1 MILQKFFRHLFVL
14 IALATPTAG
23 LAAESEY
30 PFDIP
35 KKHPAMLTAWR
46 AAAPAKFKAVAWVW
60 SFAGTA
66 TPLEARVLGGK
77 AFVLGTV
84 CKPHDCGDNR
94 MSILIAKDG
103 SAAYGL
109 LKSPTLGG
117 VTLIGA
123 PPAEALAILKAAL

>member
-1 MILQKFFRHLFVL
+1 MILHRFFQRFLLLV
-14 IALATPTAG
+14 ALVAPAAG
-23 LAAESEY
+23 LAADNDY

-35 KKHPAMLTAWR
+35 KKHPAMLKAWR
-46 AAAPAKFKAVAWVW
+46 DVTPAKFKTTAWVW

-66 TPLEARVLGGK
+66 TPLEARVVGGK

-94 MSILIAKDG
+94 MSLLIAKDG

-117 VTLIGA
+117 MTLIGA
-123 PPAEALAILKAAL
+123 PPAEVLAILKAAL